1 MPTPVATSSVEAD
14 ESSDQDTVT
23 KTALATTSAVPVVS
37 SSAKEDKP
45 ETQTHDMEEAADSE
59 QTATPEPSTNDL
71 AGITTAEFTRL
82 QAELLQLKSAKYES
96 ETKCSKLQAKVGM
109 QLRGSVAC
117 LLISVQ
123 LKELQK
129 QRP

>member
-1 MPTPVATSSVEAD
+1 MATSSVEAD

-23 KTALATTSAVPVVS
+23 KTALATSGTVVS